1 MKQLVVPTAALGVLL
16 VAMGQDAG
24 QDTASERVRS
34 DRAWTRSADL
44 PWDRTVAH
52 ADPAAEGTEVVQRVC
67 ARCHNDRR
75 LVGNLSLEGFD
86 VAAADQ
92 APDVAERMVRKLRAG
107 MMPPPG
113 VRRPAGDT
121 LLSLVETLEGVL
133 DAAAA
138 ERPNPGVRTFQRLN
152 RPEYERAIQDLL
164 GLSVDAG
171 A

>member
-1 MKQLVVPTAALGVLL
+1 MKQLVVPAAALGVLL

-34 DRAWTRSADL
+34 DRAWNRSAAPAD
-44 PWDRTVAH
+44 PEGARS
-52 ADPAAEGTEVVQRVC
+52 DPAAEGTEVVQRVC

-75 LVGNLSLEGFD
+75 LVGNLSLEDFD

-92 APDVAERMVRKLRAG
+92 APEVAERMVRKLRAG

-121 LLSLVETLEGVL
+121 LLNLS
-133 DAAAA
+133 
-138 ERPNPGVRTFQRLN
+138 RPLKKCST
-152 RPEYERAIQDLL
+152 RPPPSVPTRAFAP
-164 GLSVDAG
+164 SSA
-171 A
+171 